1 MPGREDVARALAAHL
16 GGLASWGIDVVRG
29 AAAPPSRAIRV
40 PSPPRA
46 PERSAPDAGDAGARM
61 PDLAAAILA
70 PARIAGGSP
79 ETIAALAAVAREV
92 AECTACRLCGTRTK
106 TVPGVGDPGA
116 ALLFVG
122 EAPGHEEDLRGEPFV
137 GRAGQLLD
145 KIIAALGFR
154 REEVFI
160 ANVLKC
166 RPPGNRDP
174 DPDEVAACTP
184 YLERQ
189 IAALAPRRIVA
200 LGRPAARLLTGL
212 DQPLG
217 RLRGRDHS
225 YRGIPVTVTYHPAY
239 LLRNPAAKADCW
251 QDLQPVVREFGR
263 PPLPR

>member
-1 MPGREDVARALAAHL
+1 MSRRAEILAEM
-16 GGLASWGIDVVRG
+16 GI
-29 AAAPPSRAIRV
+29 APVWRLRAQPV
-40 PSPPRA
+40 
-46 PERSAPDAGDAGARM
+46 EKTAPDNWAEIKSAVSTCTRC
-61 PDLAAAILA
+61 
-70 PARIAGGSP
+70 
-79 ETIAALAAVAREV
+79 ALHK
-92 AECTACRLCGTRTK
+92 TRTQ
-106 TVPGVGDPGA
+106 TVFGVGDEDA
-116 ALLFVG
+116 DWMLIG
-122 EAPGHEEDLRGEPFV
+122 EAPGAEEDRLGEPFV
-137 GRAGQLLD
+137 GQAGKLLD
-145 KIIAALGFR
+145 NMLAAINLSR
-154 REEVFI
+154 REKVYI